1 VPSVTLTFVGCAGQP
16 ASDHVASI
24 VRRVERANR
33 GAGLVVEVLDADVD
47 TGRVSALEAWITPT
61 VVVSVGGR
69 ERARITGPCSHRAL
83 LHEVLPV
90 LHDHDR
96 AVQEL
101 RRQLDS
107 PGEQLPSTRGGRRRG
122 RGLRADLLGD
132 VALFSSLTKAQLRH
146 IAEVCDEA
154 VFESGA
160 VVMEQG
166 EPGDEMFVVVDGLL
180 EVRRG
185 GRRVATLS
193 AGDHV
198 GEMSLLDD
206 LPRSATVRALD
217 DVTLLVIDRPT
228 FRSLLVTMPEIA
240 VALLA
245 ALSQRLRG

>member
-1 VPSVTLTFVGCAGQP
+1 VASVTLTFVGSAGQP
-16 ASDHVASI
+16 ASGHVVSI

-33 GAGLVVEVLDADVD
+33 GAGLVVELLDADVD
-47 TGRVSALEAWITPT
+47 TGPVSALDAWITPT
-61 VVVSVGGR
+61 VVVSVDGWERGR
-69 ERARITGPCSHRAL
+69 LTGPCSHRAL
-83 LHEVLPV
+83 LHEVLPA
-90 LHDHDR
+90 LHEPSR
-96 AVQEL
+96 AGEEL

-107 PGEQLPSTRGGRRRG
+107 PGEQLPSPSSGRRRG
-122 RGLRADLLGD
+122 RGPRVELLGG
-132 VALFSSLTKAQLRH
+132 VALFASLTKAQLREV
-146 IAEVCDEA
+146 AAVCDEA
-154 VFESGA
+154 VFASGA

-180 EVRRG
+180 EVRRA
-185 GRRVATLS
+185 GRRIATLS

-217 DVTLLVIDRPT
+217 EVTVLVIDRST